1 MKNTLIDAGPLI
13 ALFNKNDKYHE
24 IIKKFIKAY
33 DGILTT
39 SWPVI
44 TEVCHMLDFNINV
57 QIDFLKW
64 IELGGLRI
72 EDIEST
78 ELNRI
83 IQLSEKYSDIPMNL
97 ADASLVI
104 ISERLRIKEIITI
117 DSDYYIYRTIEKEMI
132 KNIFKYK
139 D

>member
-13 ALFNKNDKYHE
+13 ALFNKNDKYHKA
-24 IIKKFIKAY
+24 IKKFIKAY
-33 DGILTT
+33 NGILTT

-44 TEVCHMLDFNINV
+44 TEACHMLDFNINV

-83 IQLSEKYSDIPMNL
+83 IQLSEKYSDIPMDL

-117 DSDYYIYRTIEKEMI
+117 DSDYYIYRTVEKEMI
-132 KNIFKYK
+132 KNIFDYK
-139 D
+139 K